1 MTAPGLRPALE
12 LRGIDKRFA
21 GVVALDHAELR
32 VDTGTVHALLG
43 ENGAGKT
50 TLMRIAYGMLR
61 ADAGTVAIDD
71 IVRRLRSPAD
81 AIAAGLGMV
90 HQHYALV
97 QAMTVADNV
106 ALGLSGP
113 YDARAAAARV
123 WALGAKSGLTLDPRA
138 IVGDLSVEVQ
148 QRVEIVKALAR
159 DARILILDEPTAVL
173 APTAAADLLAWLR
186 RFADGGGAVVLITH
200 KLREALAVSDSVT
213 VLRRGRTVM
222 TVPAG
227 TATEADLAAAM
238 LGSALPDRSESP
250 DRAAGDLLLILRSD
264 YAGTDVDGK
273 QCRGSHAGDSGRT
286 YHAGG

>member
-1 MTAPGLRPALE
+1 M
-12 LRGIDKRFA
+12 
-21 GVVALDHAELR
+21 ALDHAELR
-32 VDTGTVHALLG
+32 VDAGTVHALLG

-61 ADAGTVAIDD
+61 ADAGTVAIGG
-71 IVRRLRSPAD
+71 VARRLRSPAD

-106 ALGLSGP
+106 ALGLRGP
-113 YDARAAAARV
+113 YDARKAAERV
-123 WALGAKSGLTLDPRA
+123 WALSAESGLALDPRA

-173 APTAAADLLAWLR
+173 APAAAADLLTWLR
-186 RFADGGGAVVLITH
+186 RFADGGRTVVLITH
-200 KLREALAVSDSVT
+200 KLREALAVSDMVS

-222 TVPAG
+222 TV
-227 TATEADLAAAM
+227 AAARRPRQSWRPQCS
-238 LGSALPDRSESP
+238 GGDRRLPRP
-250 DRAAGDLLLILRSD
+250 
-264 YAGTDVDGK
+264 
-273 QCRGSHAGDSGRT
+273 RT
-286 YHAGG
+286 RLQAHQQQHGNR